1 MSLATDLARSGVNA
15 IPYTDP
21 GNPDRPLVLN
31 TYRPSSYTPTQP
43 VVFVQHGMLRNGDAY
58 RDFWIPAAD
67 RYGLLIVA
75 PTFSNEAYKGPE
87 SYNNGL
93 VRDGDGKVR
102 PRAQWTYM
110 VLARLWAT
118 LRSEGVTTQPKVHL
132 YGHSAGGQYVHRLLS
147 TQDHGF
153 IETAVAGNPGWYTL
167 PTLDRPFPEG
177 LGGLGL
183 DEGYVRRLL
192 GFPLLILAGDKDIA
206 TDDPNLPSN
215 EEALRQGAHRFARAH
230 HYFEFGRK
238 EAARLCQ
245 PFAWTL
251 QVVPGIGHDGEAMSA
266 VAANI
271 WFGGGMPDAAELA
284 RLAGR
289 RAA

>member
-1 MSLATDLARSGVNA
+1 MSLATDLVRTGVNA

-31 TYRPSSYTPTQP
+31 TYRPASYTATQP

-67 RYGLLIVA
+67 RHGLLIVA

-102 PRAQWTYM
+102 PRAQWAYT
-110 VLARLWAT
+110 VLARLWER
-118 LRSEGVTTQPKVHL
+118 LRSEGVTARSKVHL

-147 TQDHGF
+147 TQAHGF
-153 IETAVAGNPGWYTL
+153 IEMAVAGNPGWYTL
-167 PTLDRPFPEG
+167 PTLERPFPEG

-215 EEALRQGAHRFARAH
+215 EEALRQGPHRFARAH

-238 EAARLCQ
+238 EAARLSQ

-251 QVVPGIGHDGEAMSA
+251 QIVPGIGHDGEAMSA
-266 VAANI
+266 VAASI
-271 WFGGGMPDAAELA
+271 WFGDGMPDATELA